1 METGK
6 HGQRLNHVNLIL
18 RPLHLG
24 LEHQKSGI
32 DLVTSH
38 DKNGRPKTGLLRNL
52 YDHMVD
58 TGEYGQLIILNNTDV
73 TPTTRYDREG
83 STELIFGEHKEADR
97 TGLLLELRED
107 HPTASEE
114 WGKQP
119 KLWD

>member
-1 METGK
+1 
-6 HGQRLNHVNLIL
+6 
-18 RPLHLG
+18 
-24 LEHQKSGI
+24 
-32 DLVTSH
+32 
-38 DKNGRPKTGLLRNL
+38 
-52 YDHMVD
+52 MVD

-83 STELIFGEHKEADR
+83 STELIFGEHKEAYR

>member
-1 METGK
+1 MLPT
-6 HGQRLNHVNLIL
+6 HAAD
-18 RPLHLG
+18 P
-24 LEHQKSGI
+24 SGA

-52 YDHMVD
+52 YDHMDD

-73 TPTTRYDREG
+73 TPTTRYDRED
-83 STELIFGEHKEADR
+83 STELVFGEHKEAVR
-97 TGLLLELRED
+97 AGLLLYLRKE